1 MTSSSGTLQLQD
13 WFQSLA
19 KNTTVHLNPYQH
31 FGSGWG
37 ECAGNIVDLHVT
49 TLGQWHVLIVAD
61 RKDECAT
68 TCPQEVEY
76 IPAPPDDSGEPPFP
90 V

>member
-1 MTSSSGTLQLQD
+1 MCIRDS
-13 WFQSLA
+13 
-19 KNTTVHLNPYQH
+19 

-37 ECAGNIVDLHVT
+37 ECVGNTVDLHVT
-49 TLGQWHVLIVAD
+49 TLGQWHVLVMAD
-61 RKDECAT
+61 RKDECAM

-76 IPAPPDDSGEPPFP
+76 IPQAQDDSGESPFP